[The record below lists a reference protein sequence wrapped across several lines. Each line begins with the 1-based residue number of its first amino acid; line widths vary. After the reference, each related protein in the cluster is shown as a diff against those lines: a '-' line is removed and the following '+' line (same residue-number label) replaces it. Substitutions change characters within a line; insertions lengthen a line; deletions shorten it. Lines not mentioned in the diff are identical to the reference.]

1 VFDVHVIDPPK
12 QRRKK
17 KEEELTV
24 LIVHLPIPINMGFA
38 NAYSLSLNKF
48 E

>member
-1 VFDVHVIDPPK
+1 MKFLMTI
-12 QRRKK
+12 QAK
-17 KEEELTV
+17 KEVEELTV
-24 LIVHLPIPINMGFA
+24 LIFQFPAPTTMGFA

>member
-1 VFDVHVIDPPK
+1 MQFLMTI
-12 QRRKK
+12 QAKK
-17 KEEELTV
+17 EVEEELTV
-24 LIVHLPIPINMGFA
+24 LIFHFPASTNMGFA